1 MFLQS
6 ILPFFGIL
14 LFLVLFHEFG
24 HFLTAKLFRIK
35 VLEFG
40 VGFPP
45 KLFGKKLGDTEYTV
59 NALPLGGFVRL
70 LGEEDP
76 SDPQSLAARPAWQ
89 RLIVLA
95 AGAFMNLILPILL
108 FSIYYMIP
116 QDQPFAR
123 PVVTQVAVGSPAE
136 QAGLQVN
143 DQIVAINDEVIH
155 NPSELSYQI
164 RLHIGEEVMVRVRR
178 AGDGKDIPV
187 YARVGPPADQG
198 PMGIVIG
205 ASQTATYTQ
214 QYAPWEAVGKAWSST
229 WESLTLAKNE
239 IRTWFAGRAAPQ
251 FSGPVGIAQATGEV
265 VDEAGWVMLLSFAA
279 LLSINL
285 AILNILPLPMLDGG
299 RMFFVFIEILRRG
312 KRISPQREGLVHLVG
327 FVAMLGLVVLLS
339 FFDVQRIISG
349 EQFFR

>member
-1 MFLQS
+1 MLLES
-6 ILPFFGIL
+6 VLPFVGIL
-14 LFLVLFHEFG
+14 LVLVLVHEFG

-45 KLFGKKLGDTEYTV
+45 KLFGKKLGETEYTV

-76 SDPQSLAARPAWQ
+76 SDPRSLAARPAWQ
-89 RLIVLA
+89 RLIVLG
-95 AGAFMNLILPILL
+95 AGAFMNILL
-108 FSIYYMIP
+108 PVALFTASYMIP
-116 QDQPFAR
+116 QEQPFAR
-123 PVVTQVAVGSPAE
+123 PVVVAVAPGSPAE
-136 QAGLQVN
+136 QAGMQVG
-143 DQIVAINDEVIH
+143 DQIVAVNDRIIH
-155 NPSELSYQI
+155 NPSELSYNI
-164 RLHIGEEVMVRVRR
+164 RLHLGETLIVRVRR
-178 AGDGKDIPV
+178 AGDGRDLPV

-198 PMGIVIG
+198 PMGVQIS
-205 ASQTATYTQ
+205 ASQTATYEES
-214 QYAPWEAVGKAWSST
+214 YPFWEAVPKAWTST

-239 IRTWFAGRAAPQ
+239 IRTWFAGRSAPQ

-265 VDEAGWVMLLSFAA
+265 VDQAGWVQLLSFAA

-299 RMFFVFIEILRRG
+299 RMFFVVLEIIRRG
-312 KRISPQREGLVHLVG
+312 KRISPEREGLVHLIG
-327 FVAMLGLVVLLS
+327 FVAILGLVVVMS

-349 EQFFR
+349 DSFFK